1 VMLHVRPD
9 AHLRSLLE
17 TSCLVV
23 LVGPCV
29 RVWVA
34 FARSLC
40 VCVRLE
46 LTEVIGR
53 WARACA
59 CVHVWWQRDDYDDFT
74 DRSVG
79 GWYGGYQHFGGS
91 LTASHVLGCGESQR
105 PDARAPH
112 SGRTCWCAA
121 VLAVWMYNCWDNF

>member
-1 VMLHVRPD
+1 MAGCACRSVR
-9 AHLRSLLE
+9 ACVGGIRSL
-17 TSCLVV
+17 
-23 LVGPCV
+23 
-29 RVWVA
+29 
-34 FARSLC
+34 SLC

-79 GWYGGYQHFGGS
+79 GWYGGYQHCGGS
-91 LTASHVLGCGESQR
+91 LTASHALGCGESQR

-112 SGRTCWCAA
+112 SGRRCWCAA
-121 VLAVWMYNCWDNF
+121 VLAVWRDNRWDKFLTTSIFATQSPQTTF